1 MNLVAVSYVYR
12 ACSDQE
18 KMTEMDALFNKYG
31 QMMQYL
37 TKFLQNEL
45 DGEAYEELIQESLNT
60 VVETEL
66 ATDSIPL
73 Q

>member
-1 MNLVAVSYVYR
+1 
-12 ACSDQE
+12 
-18 KMTEMDALFNKYG
+18 MDALFNKYG
-31 QMMQYL
+31 QMMQSL

-45 DGEAYEELIQESLNT
+45 DGEADEELIQESLNT